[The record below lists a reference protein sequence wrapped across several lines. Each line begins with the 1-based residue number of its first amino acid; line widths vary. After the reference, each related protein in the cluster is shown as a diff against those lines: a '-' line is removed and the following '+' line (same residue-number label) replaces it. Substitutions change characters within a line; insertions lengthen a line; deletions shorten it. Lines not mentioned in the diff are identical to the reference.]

1 VARLE
6 GAPGLARDALYGFKE
21 RRFLKLARAVKS
33 GTFVMFGRGD
43 VRYHFVHVEDLSS
56 SPTTTQS
63 R

>member
-1 VARLE
+1 MLVMPSTGPR
-6 GAPGLARDALYGFKE
+6 E

-33 GTFVMFGRGD
+33 GTFVMFWRGD